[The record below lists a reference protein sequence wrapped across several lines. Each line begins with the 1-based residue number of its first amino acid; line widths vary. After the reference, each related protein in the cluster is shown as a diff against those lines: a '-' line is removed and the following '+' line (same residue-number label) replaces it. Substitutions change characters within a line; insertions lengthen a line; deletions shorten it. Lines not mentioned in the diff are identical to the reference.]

1 MKRSRPVGSS
11 LLQRWPGIELNGQM
25 VVMRS
30 SVREVGCGTSRGHT
44 PAMRA
49 SATSK
54 VCIAYVYY
62 RYKKCICRNKKSTD
76 QNSSKNCVKKQQH
89 RRKNSAQL
97 IPRGSSIGRSGK
109 FNRELL
115 RCSQQN
121 RRQPAIP
128 VARRAS
134 AREADGASAHGAVRV
149 HGGGARYCDTVSGC
163 GEAQPS

>member
-1 MKRSRPVGSS
+1 MRDEQRPYAGNAS
-11 LLQRWPGIELNGQM
+11 LGDEQSLYCLSITATENVFAGIKNLLI
-25 VVMRS
+25 
-30 SVREVGCGTSRGHT
+30 
-44 PAMRA
+44 
-49 SATSK
+49 K
-54 VCIAYVYY
+54 IAA
-62 RYKKCICRNKKSTD
+62 RT
-76 QNSSKNCVKKQQH
+76 VKKQQH

-134 AREADGASAHGAVRV
+134 AREADGASAHDAVRV